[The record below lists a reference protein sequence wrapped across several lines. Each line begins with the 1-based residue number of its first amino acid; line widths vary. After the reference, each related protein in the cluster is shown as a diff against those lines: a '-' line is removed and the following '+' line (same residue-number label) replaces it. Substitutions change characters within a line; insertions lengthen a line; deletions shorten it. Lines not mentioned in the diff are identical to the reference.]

1 MQAIKQYIETHKQR
15 LLDELFELLRFPS
28 VSADP
33 KYKADVL
40 NAADYVAKKLTDAG
54 ADKVEVC
61 QTAGYPIVY
70 GEKIIDAALP
80 TVLVYGHYDVQPA
93 DPLELWLT
101 PPFEPTIRDGKIY
114 ARGACDDKGQ
124 FYMHVKAFELMMQ
137 TDTLPCNIKFMIEGE
152 EEVGS
157 NNLGIFVKQNKERL
171 KADVVLISDTSMI
184 SMEHP
189 SLETG
194 LRGLSYLEV
203 EVTGPNRDLHSGVYG
218 GAVANPATILAK
230 MIASLHDE
238 DNHIAIP
245 GFYDDVLELTE
256 TERAELNAAPYDEEE
271 YNKDLDIAETWG
283 EKGYTTFERTGT
295 RPTLE
300 VNGIWGGYIGEGAK
314 TVLPSKASAKIS
326 MRLVPNQTSEKIT
339 QLFTDHFLKIAPNYV
354 KVKVT
359 PHHGGEPVVTPTD
372 SIAYKAAQKAI
383 AEAFGKQPNPWRRQH
398 PHRSFVRGRAGLKN
412 RTDGIRPRQRCPAL
426 AKRKI

>member
-1 MQAIKQYIETHKQR
+1 MQNIKQYVEQNKQR
-15 LLDELFELLRFPS
+15 FLDELFELLRFPS

-33 KYKADVL
+33 KYKPEVLKTADH
-40 NAADYVAKKLTDAG
+40 VAQKLRDAG
-54 ADKVEVC
+54 TDNVEVC

-70 GEKIIDAALP
+70 GEKLVDPSKP
-80 TVLVYGHYDVQPA
+80 TVLVYGHYDVQPP
-93 DPLELWLT
+93 DPLELWKT

-124 FYMHVKAFELMMQ
+124 FYMHVKAFELMMRN
-137 TDTLPCNIKFMIEGE
+137 DGLPCNIKFMIEGE

-157 NNLGIFVKQNKERL
+157 SNLGIFVKANRERL

-238 DNHIAIP
+238 NNHITIP
-245 GFYDDVLELTE
+245 GFYDKVVNLTPAERKALNNAPFNLDDYKKELGVKE
-256 TERAELNAAPYDEEE
+256 N
-271 YNKDLDIAETWG
+271 WG
-283 EKGYTTFERTGT
+283 EKGYTTLERTGT

-300 VNGIWGGYIGEGAK
+300 VNGIWVGYMGEGPK
-314 TVLPSKASAKIS
+314 T
-326 MRLVPNQTSEKIT
+326 
-339 QLFTDHFLKIAPNYV
+339 
-354 KVKVT
+354 
-359 PHHGGEPVVTPTD
+359 
-372 SIAYKAAQKAI
+372 
-383 AEAFGKQPNPWRRQH
+383 
-398 PHRSFVRGRAGLKN
+398 
-412 RTDGIRPRQRCPAL
+412 
-426 AKRKI
+426 

>member
-40 NAADYVAKKLTDAG
+40 NAADYVAKKLKDAG

-101 PPFEPTIRDGKIY
+101 PPFEPTVRDGKIY

-189 SLETG
+189 SIGDRLAW
-194 LRGLSYLEV
+194 LVLFRSRSY
-203 EVTGPNRDLHSGVYG
+203 
-218 GAVANPATILAK
+218 
-230 MIASLHDE
+230 
-238 DNHIAIP
+238 
-245 GFYDDVLELTE
+245 
-256 TERAELNAAPYDEEE
+256 
-271 YNKDLDIAETWG
+271 
-283 EKGYTTFERTGT
+283 
-295 RPTLE
+295 RP
-300 VNGIWGGYIGEGAK
+300 
-314 TVLPSKASAKIS
+314 
-326 MRLVPNQTSEKIT
+326 
-339 QLFTDHFLKIAPNYV
+339 
-354 KVKVT
+354 
-359 PHHGGEPVVTPTD
+359 
-372 SIAYKAAQKAI
+372 
-383 AEAFGKQPNPWRRQH
+383 QPR
-398 PHRSFVRGRAGLKN
+398 
-412 RTDGIRPRQRCPAL
+412 PAL
-426 AKRKI
+426 GRLRRCCCQPGNHPGKNDRLPAR